1 MLDRTVGERRHMVTV
16 SVAVCPIMDDSSS
29 SLTSCEITYDEEV
42 EEQLSPDVRDA
53 VENGVNSSYLQGNDI
68 TPTRLWKKTPIFD
81 EPFTVVSPILI
92 LNKCIMRSLSQVRC
106 LVTRSRA
113 CPL

>member
-1 MLDRTVGERRHMVTV
+1 MVTV
-16 SVAVCPIMDDSSS
+16 SVAVCPIMDSSSS

-68 TPTRLWKKTPIFD
+68 TPTRLWKKELDQIMEEDIFD
-81 EPFTVVSPILI
+81 ESCTVVAPILI
-92 LNKCIMRSLSQVRC
+92 LNKCIMCSLSQVRC

>member
-1 MLDRTVGERRHMVTV
+1 MVTV
-16 SVAVCPIMDDSSS
+16 SVAVCPIMDSSSS

-68 TPTRLWKKTPIFD
+68 TDYGRRP
-81 EPFTVVSPILI
+81 PFS
-92 LNKCIMRSLSQVRC
+92 MSLV
-106 LVTRSRA
+106 L
-113 CPL
+113 L